1 MLARGHLVV
10 AVACSSR
17 RSTSDSRWVASQL
30 TRARLLHSP
39 VLPLIRGRAHS
50 GALRNQCPRGV
61 TVPIGEVWEGARLV
75 ARRCSASPMARREI
89 EIRLGTFDA
98 EAATSAGE
106 AWPSRRSLH
115 AELPRSG

>member
-50 GALRNQCPRGV
+50 GGLG
-61 TVPIGEVWEGARLV
+61 
-75 ARRCSASPMARREI
+75 RRAVGGSAVFGISD
-89 EIRLGTFDA
+89 GTA
-98 EAATSAGE
+98 
-106 AWPSRRSLH
+106 
-115 AELPRSG
+115 